1 MSPQTV
7 YNKISNI
14 LLKLAQ
20 KRFMLQNEASTE
32 AMYNSQLHQKIYFL
46 GEDFSSCNKDIY

>member
-20 KRFMLQNEASTE
+20 KRFMLQNEASTA